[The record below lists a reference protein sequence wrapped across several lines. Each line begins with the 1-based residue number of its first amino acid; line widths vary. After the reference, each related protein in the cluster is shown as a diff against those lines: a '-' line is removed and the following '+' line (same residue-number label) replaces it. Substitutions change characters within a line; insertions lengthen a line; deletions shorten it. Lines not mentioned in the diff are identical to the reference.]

1 MVIGTLIDI
10 VAIQMPKWRSQE
22 MDSLG
27 INSVFENVPEEEKP
41 LLLGFKT
48 GIASP
53 EPGLIVQILV
63 SFSVYTNG
71 SKLLSTTQSHNNLA
85 CLHGIRFFSMTWV
98 VLGHTFITPLGAA
111 SNFYSYYMEVQDRW
125 SFLAISNAVFSVDT
139 FFVLSG
145 LLVAFLSLKEMKR
158 CAGRLN
164 WAIFYLHRFWRLT
177 PPYMLIL
184 LLYVCL
190 GPYWGS
196 GPMWPD
202 KQPDRDNC
210 KMSWWTNLLYINN
223 FVDLDNSC
231 MGFTWYLA
239 NDMQFYILSPLIF
252 VPFYYSVKY
261 GMIAYGIFLTATVVT
276 PACLTV
282 ADHLPASLFTAGTQ
296 GVVEKYQHEL
306 YIKPY
311 TRMGPYIVGMVT
323 GYLLYH
329 YNCRIQINKILNLF
343 GWIVATAVGLAVVYG
358 LYDDFEGHI

>member
-1 MVIGTLIDI
+1 MNAKEKSCISPIILKLSYKNSSFTSVLKWSSCRLLIIERDE
-10 VAIQMPKWRSQE
+10 E
-22 MDSLG
+22 MCWK
-27 INSVFENVPEEEKP
+27 IK
-41 LLLGFKT
+41 
-48 GIASP
+48 
-53 EPGLIVQILV
+53 
-63 SFSVYTNG
+63 
-71 SKLLSTTQSHNNLA
+71 
-85 CLHGIRFFSMTWV
+85 
-98 VLGHTFITPLGAA
+98 LGH
-111 SNFYSYYMEVQDRW
+111 
-125 SFLAISNAVFSVDT
+125 FLLTS
-139 FFVLSG
+139 
-145 LLVAFLSLKEMKR
+145 LLE
-158 CAGRLN
+158 
-164 WAIFYLHRFWRLT
+164 
-177 PPYMLIL
+177 
-184 LLYVCL
+184 
-190 GPYWGS
+190 
-196 GPMWPD
+196 
-202 KQPDRDNC
+202 
-210 KMSWWTNLLYINN
+210 
-223 FVDLDNSC
+223 C

-358 LYDDFEGHI
+358 LYDDFEGFVNTILSWKALVPLSRLTYCVYLVHIIIMEAYFYSRDTPFYVSDENVVIAFLGLLLFSFMVAAVISIAFEAPMMALEKVLLKTLKRRE